1 MKFLF
6 VHQNMP
12 GQYRELVQWLAAQG
26 GHDITFL
33 TQRKEP
39 PKLGGVRTVIYKPH
53 HVPAKDAYGLVKT
66 WEAAAGSGFGCAM
79 AARQLRD
86 SEGFTPDIIIG
97 HVGWGE
103 LTFMKEVYP
112 DVPIIG
118 FFEYFYS
125 VTGGPVGFDPESPVS
140 DHAPY
145 IMQAHNTVP
154 LVNIERVDLGHAP
167 TYWQRDRF
175 PASFHDRMYVCH
187 DGIRTDTLKPNPKAE
202 LALGRLPKPLTRED
216 EVITYISRNLE
227 TTRGYH
233 QFMRALPDILDARPN
248 ARVIVVGGNDTSYG
262 GKSKHPSGLRGQ
274 MEAEV
279 GHRVDWDRVHYLG
292 QVPFEA
298 YQKIVQISRC
308 HIYLTMPFVL
318 SWSLL
323 ESMAMQ
329 ATIVASDVAPVREA
343 ITHGQTGLLVD
354 FFDPAALAAQVVDV
368 CAHPKKY
375 AHLGPAAR
383 DHVVKTYDFH
393 TVCLPEH
400 IRQINALVGPEKA
413 LPIP

>member
-12 GQYRELVQWLAAQG
+12 GQYREMVQWLAAQG
-26 GHDITFL
+26 GHEIVFL
-33 TQRKEP
+33 TQRQKHP
-39 PKLGGVRTVIYKPH
+39 IFPGVKTVVYAPH
-53 HVPAKDAYGLVKT
+53 HKAKEDAYGLVKT
-66 WEAAAGSGFGCAM
+66 WENAAGSGFGCAM
-79 AARQLRD
+79 AARELKA
-86 SEGFTPDIIIG
+86 SGFTPDIIIG

-118 FFEYFYS
+118 FFEYYYS
-125 VTGGPVGFDPESPVS
+125 TSGGPVGFDPASPPS

-154 LVNIERVDLGHAP
+154 LVNIERVDVGHAP
-167 TYWQRDRF
+167 TMWQRDRF
-175 PASFHDRMYVCH
+175 PTSFHDRMYVCH
-187 DGIRTDTLKPNPKAE
+187 DGIRTDTLLQDPKVK
-202 LALGRLPKPLTRED
+202 LTLGRIGRPLTRRD

-233 QFMRALPDILDARPN
+233 QFMRALPTILAERPL
-248 ARVIVVGGNDTSYG
+248 ARVIIVGGNDTSYG
-262 GKSKHPSGLRGQ
+262 GKSKHPKGLRGQ

-279 GHRVDWDRVHYLG
+279 GDRVDWDRVHYLG
-292 QVPFEA
+292 QVPYGA
-298 YQKIVQISRC
+298 YKQIVQISRC

-323 ESMAMQ
+323 ESMSMQ
-329 ATIVASDVAPVREA
+329 ATIVGSDVAPVREA
-343 ITHGQTGLLVD
+343 ITHGETGLLVD
-354 FFDPAALAAQVVDV
+354 FFDPDALARQVIDV
-368 CAHPKKY
+368 CARPKDY
-375 AHLGPAAR
+375 AHIGPAAR
-383 DHVVKTYDFH
+383 EHVVKTYDFL

-400 IRQINALVGPEKA
+400 LRQINALVPA
-413 LPIP
+413 DRTIPLP